1 MSLFWQ
7 VIDFIITLWYSQA
20 DSGLATAIHSFMALM
35 KADHLVQ
42 NLYELMSSNM
52 KVNFNINIIE

>member
-1 MSLFWQ
+1 
-7 VIDFIITLWYSQA
+7 
-20 DSGLATAIHSFMALM
+20 MALM